1 MLKPQ
6 CLDAL
11 NRIFKLCDFDK
22 DNVLNDIELN
32 EFQVRKKTRPWG
44 REEWKEDL
52 ILTTHI
58 SFFGGNDDT
67 LAKMLQCTITTTRIG
82 WGEGCSA

>member
-32 EFQVRKKTRPWG
+32 EFQVSKKTRSTE
-44 REEWKEDL
+44 REGWKEGF
-52 ILTTHI
+52 ILSTDNHFLVTMM
-58 SFFGGNDDT
+58 T
-67 LAKMLQCTITTTRIG
+67 L
-82 WGEGCSA
+82 